1 MNSAHRPTLETVAAR
16 AAVSRQTVS
25 NALNSPE
32 LVRADTLARVLAVVG
47 ELGYRPHG
55 AARQLRTNRSHVIG
69 LRLEPTIDGI
79 SGALLDRFLHA
90 LTEQAQV
97 RGYRVML
104 FTAADDDAEIAQYGE
119 LVDVLQLD
127 AFVLTSTHHGDPRT
141 RWLSEHAVPFVTF
154 GRSWPSVGDEPSP
167 PEHAWVDVD
176 GAAGTQAATAHLLE
190 LGHRKIAFIGWP
202 DGSDSGDDRR
212 AGWRRAMVAAD
223 AAPPAELDRLCVKV
237 LDGVSSGAEAAQALL
252 ETVRPT
258 AFVCASD
265 SLALGALVSARALAR
280 STSSGEVPAVV
291 GFDDTPVARAI
302 GLSSVA
308 QPLADAAERAFSL
321 LLCEVHGNRPRSPAA
336 WSERQVLLAPHLVA
350 RDSSAPPVQ
359 PLQPVRP
366 TEETP

>member
-1 MNSAHRPTLETVAAR
+1 MSPVRRPTLETVAAR

-25 NALNSPE
+25 NALNSPH
-32 LVRADTLARVLAVVG
+32 LVRPDTLARVLAVVG
-47 ELGYRPHG
+47 ELEYRPHG

-90 LTEQAQV
+90 LTEQAQL

-104 FTAADDDAEIAQYGE
+104 FTATDDEAEIAQYSE

-141 RWLSEHAVPFVTF
+141 RWLSAHAVPFVTF
-154 GRSWPSVGDEPSP
+154 GRSWLSKDDEPRP

-176 GAAGTQAATAHLLE
+176 GAAGTQAAVEHLLE
-190 LGHRKIAFIGWP
+190 RGHRKIAFIGWP

-212 AGWRRAMVAAD
+212 EGWRRAMIAAD
-223 AAPPAELDRLCVKV
+223 AVPPGVLDRLCTTV
-237 LDGVSSGAEAAQALL
+237 LDGVGSGQAAAQKLL
-252 ETVRPT
+252 ESAEPT

-265 SLALGALVSARALAR
+265 SLALGALVYARALNR
-280 STSSGEVPAVV
+280 STSNGEIPAVV

-308 QPLADAAERAFSL
+308 QPLAEAAERAFAL
-321 LLCEVHGNRPRSPAA
+321 LLAEIHGHRPQTARA
-336 WSERQVLLAPHLVA
+336 WADRQVLLTPSLVA
-350 RDSSAPPVQ
+350 RDSSAQ
-359 PLQPVRP
+359 PAPELHPG
-366 TEETP
+366 